1 MAATA
6 RLAIAS
12 HVMSVSWGDVP
23 RALGAIA
30 AEPPARGC
38 SSCGWDGPRKS
49 WRGHMRRGTHQP
61 GTMTTDG

>member
-30 AEPPARGC
+30 AEPAARGC

-49 WRGHMRRGTHQP
+49 YAVTQRDRA
-61 GTMTTDG
+61 

>member
-6 RLAIAS
+6 RLAIAR
-12 HVMSVSWGDVP
+12 HVRSVSWGDVP

-38 SSCGWDGPRKS
+38 SSPQFSG
-49 WRGHMRRGTHQP
+49 
-61 GTMTTDG
+61 